1 MSTRGAAATHVYTL
15 AAYRCTRSCRLYR
28 TPSALMNNGDK
39 NSDVVRLSWFDDSAV
54 SWLNL
59 PRYTSSKLFTLH
71 CSKRFMCSELCLFG
85 ISKLFAFIHIYIYIL
100 ISIRDI
106 TLGGTK
112 IARFVP
118 FSAPL
123 FIFIIRCAR
132 VSISRYS
139 KRGRRKKI
147 EKKEKEIK
155 SRLEEVVS
163 LFSNL
168 DGGRNRAK
176 SRGDSSAERVERRR
190 VRREET
196 QALIKISLVYYAMK
210 GGKIAFVIGNYA

>member
-1 MSTRGAAATHVYTL
+1 MLVLFR
-15 AAYRCTRSCRLYR
+15 
-28 TPSALMNNGDK
+28 
-39 NSDVVRLSWFDDSAV
+39 FQ
-54 SWLNL
+54 L
-59 PRYTSSKLFTLH
+59 PF
-71 CSKRFMCSELCLFG
+71 
-85 ISKLFAFIHIYIYIL
+85 
-100 ISIRDI
+100 
-106 TLGGTK
+106 
-112 IARFVP
+112 
-118 FSAPL
+118 
-123 FIFIIRCAR
+123 FIFIIRCD
-132 VSISRYS
+132 SISRYS
-139 KRGRRKKI
+139 KRERRKKKR
-147 EKKEKEIK
+147 KKEKEIE